1 MTLKKLIKEL
11 DFVTSSIVLV
21 VMTPFL
27 IAFGVA
33 WDWDVFFVWLII
45 EFFLYVATL
54 FSNVL
59 HYWP

>member
-45 EFFLYVATL
+45 EIFIYVATL